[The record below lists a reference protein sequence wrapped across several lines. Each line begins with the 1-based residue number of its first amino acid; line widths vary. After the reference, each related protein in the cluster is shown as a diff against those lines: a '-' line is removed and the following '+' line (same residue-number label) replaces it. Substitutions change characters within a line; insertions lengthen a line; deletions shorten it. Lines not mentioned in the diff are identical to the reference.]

1 MPTRTCRR
9 EHAGEIIPEKCS
21 RAPTPWRRGPAGSG
35 ELVPVRSGPA
45 LAGRDEVEPA
55 LTGVDLLRAS
65 DLLLL
70 VLDQLEPLGK
80 PARRAADR
88 EEDGEHLRRELEG
101 RSEEHT
107 SELQSPMRISY
118 AVFC

>member
-70 VLDQLEPLGK
+70 VLDPLEPLGK
-80 PARRAADR
+80 PARPAADR
-88 EEDGEHLRRELEG
+88 AEVGEHLRRELERLKRQARIKVPSG
-101 RSEEHT
+101 R
-107 SELQSPMRISY
+107 
-118 AVFC
+118 